1 MASEEQ
7 LAWADRAG
15 RYYVRQYNIP
25 PVTGRVV
32 GYLAVCDPPAQTID
46 ELAETLL
53 ASRSAITGAVK
64 LLEGYRA
71 VRRER
76 AAGDRVDRVS
86 LAPGALEPRGFDPVV
101 YKELAGLARDGLAVL
116 GDDAPAERRAVLEE
130 VASLADFLAEK
141 MPAVFEEW
149 RARRETLR
157 SSGEPGVGEEEQS

>member
-25 PVTGRVV
+25 PVAGRVV
-32 GYLAVCDPPAQTID
+32 GYLAVCDPPEQTID
-46 ELAETLL
+46 QLAETLL
-53 ASRSAITGAVK
+53 ASRSAIAGAVK

-86 LAPGALEPRGFDPVV
+86 LAPSALEPRGFDPVV
-101 YKELAGLARDGLAVL
+101 YKELAGLAREGLAVL
-116 GDDAPAERRAVLEE
+116 GDAPAGRRAVLEE
-130 VASLADFLAEK
+130 VAALADFLAEK

-157 SSGEPGVGEEEQS
+157 SSRDGEEGQS